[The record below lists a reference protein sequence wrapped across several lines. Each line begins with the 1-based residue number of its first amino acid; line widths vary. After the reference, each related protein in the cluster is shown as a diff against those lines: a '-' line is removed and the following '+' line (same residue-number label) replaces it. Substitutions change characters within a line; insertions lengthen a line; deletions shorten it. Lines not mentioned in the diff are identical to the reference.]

1 MSIKDVAA
9 RLDAVLD
16 KIDAARES
24 LNVAADLIDDATTL
38 LGSAVSGT
46 ADPDA
51 LQALAWFGEAQQG
64 IRSPFAAL
72 KAAEDAIRAYR
83 ATLAGD
89 STATGPTAG
98 VTSSQG
104 GRSPSSGAPPTVPV
118 PVTPGRIEEL
128 RRELPP
134 SVVSGVGQK
143 THGRWIDPSGR
154 VHEEVS
160 GKDEKSEEALRFFE
174 EEIKSRRIPV
184 TVVDVEIKLAAHM
197 RKNGIQSAT
206 LVLNNFPCRGPMGC
220 DALVPVVL
228 PPGFTMTV
236 YGPDGFRQEYKGG
249 GTSKWVP

>member
-9 RLDAVLD
+9 LLDAVLD

-24 LNVAADLIDDATTL
+24 LDVAADLIDDATSL

-51 LQALAWFGEAQQG
+51 LQALTWFGEAQQG
-64 IRSPFAAL
+64 TRSPFAAL

-83 ATLAGD
+83 ATLVGD
-89 STATGPTAG
+89 STATGSTAG
-98 VTSSQG
+98 ATSPQG
-104 GRSPSSGAPPTVPV
+104 DRSSSSGAPRNLPV
-118 PVTPGRIEEL
+118 PVTPDRIEEL

-143 THGRWIDPSGR
+143 THGQWIDPSGR

-174 EEIKSRRIPV
+174 EIKSRRIPV

-197 RKNGIQSAT
+197 RKNEIPSAT

-228 PPGFTMTV
+228 PPGYTMTV